1 MPFPMK
7 IQPVDPGSSTLALDV
22 PGKPSAPSKS
32 RLKRLLG
39 RQFPGVLKISASS
52 EKLSIDA
59 AAAGGGGA
67 DIEPSSVGLAKM
79 VQSFI
84 EETNNNET
92 KNSKYNRNRCNCF
105 NGTDSSDDE
114 SSGEYPSIAPLDA
127 CDLLKGLVP
136 CSTTAERN
144 LLADAS
150 KVLEKNRTSNKSK
163 DDGRR
168 ILVEGL
174 LAVGYDASL
183 CRSRWD
189 KSPSFP
195 AGDYEY
201 IDVVVDEERLIV
213 DVDFKSEF
221 EIARST
227 KAYKSVLQSL
237 PSVFVGKPDRLQRI
251 VTVVSEA
258 ARQSLKKKGLH
269 FPPWRKPEYMK
280 AKWLSPHQRT
290 SSPPSVSETQPSGP
304 SVPGE
309 VIGASC
315 LISTPVFSGEF
326 DLHLRPRT
334 PPPSAASSVGEETPA
349 EERITVVISPRLPAQ
364 ARPRVVAGLASV
376 LREKP

>member
-22 PGKPSAPSKS
+22 LGKPSAPSKS
-32 RLKRLLG
+32 RLKRLLV

-59 AAAGGGGA
+59 AAGGGGT
-67 DIEPSSVGLAKM
+67 DIEPNSIGLAKM

-84 EETNNNET
+84 EETNNNNNET

-114 SSGEYPSIAPLDA
+114 SSGESPAIAPLDA

-183 CRSRWD
+183 CLSRWD

-195 AGDYEY
+195 AGK
-201 IDVVVDEERLIV
+201 ISR
-213 DVDFKSEF
+213 FHKN
-221 EIARST
+221 
-227 KAYKSVLQSL
+227 
-237 PSVFVGKPDRLQRI
+237 RI
-251 VTVVSEA
+251 
-258 ARQSLKKKGLH
+258 
-269 FPPWRKPEYMK
+269 FWRIMN
-280 AKWLSPHQRT
+280 
-290 SSPPSVSETQPSGP
+290 
-304 SVPGE
+304 
-309 VIGASC
+309 
-315 LISTPVFSGEF
+315 
-326 DLHLRPRT
+326 
-334 PPPSAASSVGEETPA
+334 
-349 EERITVVISPRLPAQ
+349 
-364 ARPRVVAGLASV
+364 
-376 LREKP
+376 